1 MATAAARR
9 YARAIFELAKEEGL
23 IDAWAARLAEMR
35 QVLEHP
41 EALAVLDNPSIA
53 DERRQ
58 GAAAALVG
66 DRVGPE
72 GANLARLLV
81 GSRRLDE
88 LDAIIEEFRR
98 LADEDAGRV
107 RATAITA
114 VPLAGPDAD
123 RLRADLA
130 RRLGREVRLEARV
143 DPAILGGLVV
153 QVGDRVFDGSV
164 ATRLRQLRRQLAGA

>member
-9 YARAIFELAKEEGL
+9 YARAVFELAKEEGHV
-23 IDAWAARLAEMR
+23 DAWAARLAELR

-41 EALAVLDNPSIA
+41 EALPVLHNRSIP

-58 GAAAALVG
+58 AAAAALVG

-72 GANLARLLV
+72 GTNLARLLV
-81 GSRRLDE
+81 DAGRLDE
-88 LDAIIEEFRR
+88 LEEIIAEFGR

-114 VPLAGPDAD
+114 VPLADPDAD
-123 RLRADLA
+123 RLRGDLA

-143 DPAILGGLVV
+143 DPAIVGGLVV

-164 ATRLRQLRRQLAGA
+164 ATRLRLLRRQLAEA